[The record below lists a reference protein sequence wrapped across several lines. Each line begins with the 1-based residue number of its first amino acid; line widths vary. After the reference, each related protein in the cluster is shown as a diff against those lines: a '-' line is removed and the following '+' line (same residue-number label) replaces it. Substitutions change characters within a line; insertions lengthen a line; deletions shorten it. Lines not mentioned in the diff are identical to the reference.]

1 MKKKARKAKK
11 KTGVFDQIAAGMDDA
26 VAFAKGSA
34 DASKYRVHVPSDVNV
49 KEIRTTLH
57 MTQTEFCSRFGFGIA
72 SLRDWEQGRYHPDGA
87 VRAYL
92 IAISREPKAI
102 ERALKR
108 AS

>member
-1 MKKKARKAKK
+1 MKKAIKKAKK
-11 KTGVFDQIAAGMDDA
+11 KVSVFEQIAEGMDDA
-26 VAFAKGSA
+26 VAFAKGTA
-34 DASKYRVHVPSDVNV
+34 DPGKYRVHVPSDVNV
-49 KEIRTTLH
+49 KAIRTTLH

-102 ERALKR
+102 ARALKR

>member
-1 MKKKARKAKK
+1 MKKAIKKAKK
-11 KTGVFDQIAAGMDDA
+11 KVSVFEQIAEGMDDA
-26 VAFAKGSA
+26 VAFAKGAA
-34 DASKYRVHVPSDVNV
+34 DPGKYRVHVPSDVNV
-49 KEIRTTLH
+49 KAIRTTLH

-102 ERALKR
+102 ARALKR
-108 AS
+108 VS